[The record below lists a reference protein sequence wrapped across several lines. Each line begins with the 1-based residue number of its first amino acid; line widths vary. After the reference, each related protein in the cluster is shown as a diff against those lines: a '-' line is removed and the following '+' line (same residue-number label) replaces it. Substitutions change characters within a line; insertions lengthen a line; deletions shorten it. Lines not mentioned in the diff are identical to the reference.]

1 VTRLGIGID
10 IGTSGARA
18 VAMSRSFEIVSQGA
32 ARLDAFGDDHRSPTV
47 WWEAVEAA
55 LSQCLAGIDARH
67 VGAIS
72 VDGTSGTVLVAD
84 ASGKPLAPPLMYND
98 RVDDAA
104 LIERI
109 ATLAPAE
116 SAALGP
122 TSGLAKML
130 VLQDLPGAAF
140 LLHQADWIAGR
151 LAGRFGISDQNN
163 ALKSGF
169 DPIAVRW
176 PEWIARTGLRT
187 DLLPVV
193 ATPGDV
199 VSQIDAQ
206 MAARFD
212 LPLDVRVV
220 AGTTDGCASFVA
232 TGADQPGDGVTVL
245 GSTLTLK
252 MLSDRPIFSPRHGVY
267 SHRILGHWLA
277 GGASNTGGAVLG
289 HFFDSSEL
297 RRISAQIDAGRETG
311 LDYYPLLSPGE
322 RFPISD
328 PHHPPRLTPR
338 PADDALFLQGM
349 FEGIAGIEQQGYR
362 LLMEL
367 GAPTLRSVRSVGGG
381 AANPVWTQIRQRRL
395 GVAMPG
401 SLSLEAAAGSARLA
415 VTSLAS

>member
-1 VTRLGIGID
+1 MTRLGIGID

-18 VAMSRSFEIVSQGA
+18 LAMSPSFEIVSQGS
-32 ARLDAFGDDHRSPTV
+32 ARLDAFGDDHRSPSV
-47 WWEAVEAA
+47 WWNAVEAA
-55 LSQCLAGIDARH
+55 LSQCLAGIDRSR
-67 VGAIS
+67 VGAVS

-84 ASGKPLAPPLMYND
+84 ASGRPLATPLMYND
-98 RVDDAA
+98 RVEDAD

-130 VLQDLPGAAF
+130 VLQDVPGAAF

-169 DPIAVRW
+169 DPIGGQW
-176 PEWIARTGLRT
+176 PEWLARTGLRPE
-187 DLLPVV
+187 LPPQVV
-193 ATPGDV
+193 TPGDV
-199 VSQIDAQ
+199 VGQIDAR
-206 MAARFD
+206 MAARFG

-252 MLSDRPIFSPRHGVY
+252 LLSDRPIFSPRHGVY

-277 GGASNTGGAVLG
+277 GGASNTGGTVLS
-289 HFFDSSEL
+289 HFFDGGQL
-297 RRISAQIDAGRETG
+297 RRLSAQIDTERETG

-328 PHHPPRLTPR
+328 PHYPPRLSPR
-338 PADDALFLQGM
+338 PADDVLFLQGM
-349 FEGIAGIEQQGYR
+349 FEGIAAIEQQGYR
-362 LLMEL
+362 LLTEL
-367 GAPTLRSVRSVGGG
+367 GAPALRSVRSVGGG
-381 AANPVWTQIRQRRL
+381 AANPVWTQMRQRRL
-395 GVAMPG
+395 GVAMPS
-401 SLSLEAAAGSARLA
+401 SLSLEAAAGTARLA
-415 VTSLAS
+415 VASLAS